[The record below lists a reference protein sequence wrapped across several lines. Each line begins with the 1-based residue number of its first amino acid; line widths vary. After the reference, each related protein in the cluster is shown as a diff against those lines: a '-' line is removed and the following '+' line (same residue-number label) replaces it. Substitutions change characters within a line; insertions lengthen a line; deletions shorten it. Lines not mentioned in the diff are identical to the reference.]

1 MNANGF
7 EQWGGYMEAK
17 ITKLEE
23 QFSAGSNPYRKSNL
37 FSGISIFVNGLTNP
51 SADELK
57 RIMMVHG
64 GIYHHYERS
73 HTTYIIASNLPDVK
87 VRNMNTS
94 KIISP
99 QWVVDSVKEMRV
111 LDYTRY
117 LLYTNQ
123 KVSQPSLVFK
133 NVKKSVC
140 ENDQSK
146 KENHNATQC
155 NNAVVSP
162 DTSTLT
168 DVDKISGK
176 DLARTAV
183 DPKFLSEF
191 YNNSRLHHIAT
202 LGAGFKQYVSDLRD
216 QHGTKDFPA
225 RKELKEKLNVGGN
238 LNTKTSKK
246 YVMHIDMDCFFVS
259 VGLRK
264 YPELKGQP
272 VAVTHSKG
280 GSSANEVPV
289 HPSADRKTE
298 MELFAKRFEQH
309 LHNNILSEKVRGG
322 FEAKMSLSEIAS
334 CSYEAR
340 AKGIRNGMFVGK
352 ALNLCPELKTIPYD
366 FEGYREVAYTLYDTI
381 AQYTLNIEAVSC
393 DEMFVDLTEVLDEMQ
408 VEPMDFV
415 RAVREEVRAKT
426 GCPCSAGV
434 GGNKLQARMATKQAK
449 PDGQYLLLPEVAEK
463 YMANIKIEELPGVGS
478 STAYTLKNNNLVTCG
493 DLQMISLLKLQM
505 HVGKKFGETLY
516 QFCRGIDNRP
526 LTYGQIR
533 KSVSAEVNYGIRFKE
548 FSELET
554 FLRQLCTEVHTR
566 LTDIKRRT
574 KCITLKVMVRA
585 KDAPLEAAK
594 FMGHG
599 VCDHVT
605 KSVSLSDYTSD
616 VEVIIRTVIAT
627 MKALTIPPNELRGIG
642 IQLSKLNDPNEGKA
656 HKENAIMNMFS
667 KVVEKKKDKISEP
680 SDNNSDC
687 IVISDNAGT
696 TNANVPIISKPASNE
711 HKYEQNNKD
720 IGKRTRGKAT
730 SVVSEKKS
738 KKTPDILDLMQK
750 AKQKQPV
757 VSVSNAATINNSIP
771 KDIDPDV
778 FAALPADIRNEI
790 LQAHNESIKQT
801 TKPVMPV
808 QPPTN
813 SNLSILNESDFQPST
828 SKAAEHRKQ
837 RKQLQKLQKQQENH
851 PYEHNSSDVPHVD
864 PEFLA
869 ALPQELRMELE
880 KEYAQLPGK
889 SKSPDLKKIPS
900 TQTAANTDAQRPE
913 IQISA
918 DNIFMQ
924 VNCKEMILAWLKSA
938 DKPEAYDVDLIAKH
952 AEEMV
957 SADEIDTL
965 YTPLIYLCK
974 LINHQ
979 KSSGTPSDCV
989 WHKAY
994 LDIIKVVQKRM
1005 AEAYNGRS
1013 LFLGAKLKCDNCD
1026 NS

>member
-23 QFSAGSNPYRKSNL
+23 QFSTGSNPYRKSNL

-64 GIYHHYERS
+64 GTYHHYERS

-133 NVKKSVC
+133 NVKKRDES
-140 ENDQSK
+140 DQSK

-155 NNAVVSP
+155 NNVIVQA
-162 DTSTLT
+162 DTSILR
-168 DVDKISGK
+168 DEKSSGK

-216 QHGTKDFPA
+216 QHGKKDFPA

-238 LNTKTSKK
+238 VNAKTSTK

-280 GSSANEVPV
+280 GASANEVPV

-298 MELFAKRFEQH
+298 MELFATRFEQH

-426 GCPCSAGV
+426 GCPCSAGI

-449 PDGQYLLLPEVAEK
+449 PDGQYLLLPEVAEE

-505 HVGKKFGETLY
+505 HVGKKFGETLH

-627 MKALTIPPNELRGIG
+627 MKALTIPPNELRGVG

-667 KVVEKKKDKISEP
+667 KVTEKRKDKISEP

-687 IVISDNAGT
+687 IISDNAAT
-696 TNANVPIISKPASNE
+696 INANVPIINKPESNE
-711 HKYEQNNKD
+711 HKSEQNQKNN
-720 IGKRTRGKAT
+720 GKRSRGKAIGC
-730 SVVSEKKS
+730 VSEKKS

-757 VSVSNAATINNSIP
+757 VSANKTATINNSIP

-778 FAALPADIRNEI
+778 FAALPTDIRNEI
-790 LQAHNESIKQT
+790 LQAHNQSTQQT
-801 TKPVMPV
+801 TKPVMPT
-808 QPPTN
+808 QPLTN

-828 SKAAEHRKQ
+828 SKAAEHKKQ
-837 RKQLQKLQKQQENH
+837 RKQLQKLQKQQDNPNNH
-851 PYEHNSSDVPHVD
+851 PYECNSTVSHID

-889 SKSPDLKKIPS
+889 SKSPDLKKKPS
-900 TQTAANTDAQRPE
+900 TQTPANPGEQRQE

-938 DKPEAYDVDLIAKH
+938 DKPEVYDVDLIAKH
-952 AEEMV
+952 AEELV

-979 KSSGTPSDCV
+979 KSSGTPNDCV

-994 LDIIKVVQKRM
+994 IDIIKVVQKRM
-1005 AEAYNGRS
+1005 TEAYNGRS
-1013 LFLGAKLKCDNCD
+1013 LFLGAKLKCDNCEK
-1026 NS
+1026 S

>member
-23 QFSAGSNPYRKSNL
+23 QFSASSNPYRKSYL

-64 GIYHHYERS
+64 GTYHHYERS

-99 QWVVDSVKEMRV
+99 QWVVDSLKEMRL

-123 KVSQPSLVFK
+123 KISQPSLVFK
-133 NVKKSVC
+133 NIKKKDRES
-140 ENDQSK
+140 DISI
-146 KENHNATQC
+146 KENVADTQC
-155 NNAVVSP
+155 KDAVQH
-162 DTSTLT
+162 DITTST
-168 DVDKISGK
+168 DVDTTNSKEM
-176 DLARTAV
+176 ARTAV

-202 LGAGFKQYVSDLRD
+202 LGAGFKQYVSDLRER
-216 QHGTKDFPA
+216 HGTNSFPA
-225 RKELKEKLNVGGN
+225 RQKLKEQLKSSIEM
-238 LNTKTSKK
+238 KTTPPTL
-246 YVMHIDMDCFFVS
+246 VMHIDMDCFFVS

-264 YPELKGQP
+264 HPELKGQP

-280 GSSANEVPV
+280 GASANEVPV
-289 HPSADRKTE
+289 HPGADRKTE

-340 AKGIRNGMFVGK
+340 AKGIRNGMFVGH

-366 FEGYREVAYTLYDTI
+366 FEGYREIAYTLYDTI

-393 DEMFVDLTEVLDEMQ
+393 DEMFVDLSDVLAEME

-415 RAVREEVRAKT
+415 RAVREEMRTKT

-434 GGNKLQARMATKQAK
+434 GGNKLQARMATKRAK
-449 PDGQYLLLPEVAEK
+449 PDGQYLLLPEVAEE
-463 YMANIKIEELPGVGS
+463 YMTDIKIEELPGVGS
-478 STAYTLKNNNLVTCG
+478 STAYTLKNHNLITCG
-493 DLQMISLLKLQM
+493 DLQKITLLKLQM

-516 QFCRGIDNRP
+516 QFCRGVDNRP

-574 KCITLKVMVRA
+574 KCVTLKLMVRA

-605 KSVSLSDYTSD
+605 KSVSLSDYTCD
-616 VEVIIRTVIAT
+616 VEVITRTAIAT
-627 MKALTIPPNELRGIG
+627 MKALAIPPNELRGIG

-656 HKENAIMNMFS
+656 RKDNAIMNMFS
-667 KVVEKKKDKISEP
+667 KVVVKKKDQIP
-680 SDNNSDC
+680 QLSDSNSD
-687 IVISDNAGT
+687 ISTKDNAK
-696 TNANVPIISKPASNE
+696 APIIYKSARNE
-711 HKYEQNNKD
+711 HKSVEISKEL
-720 IGKRTRGKAT
+720 GKRIRGKTT
-730 SVVSEKKS
+730 SAVSEKKS
-738 KKTPDILDLMQK
+738 KNTPDILSLMQNVRT
-750 AKQKQPV
+750 KQPA
-757 VSVSNAATINNSIP
+757 STARNTLSITNGIP
-771 KDIDPDV
+771 QDIDPDV
-778 FAALPADIRNEI
+778 FAALPEDIRNEI
-790 LQAHNESIKQT
+790 LQAHGEGIPKS
-801 TKPVMPV
+801 TKSDMPT
-808 QPPTN
+808 QPPGN

-828 SKAAEHRKQ
+828 SKAAALKKQ
-837 RKQLQKLQKQQENH
+837 RKELKKLQKKQENQLNE
-851 PYEHNSSDVPHVD
+851 YNSTKMPQID

-869 ALPQELRMELE
+869 ALPQELRMEVEREYGSMKSVGSPE
-880 KEYAQLPGK
+880 KCEP
-889 SKSPDLKKIPS
+889 SELKKKTSKPPNN
-900 TQTAANTDAQRPE
+900 AVEQRQK
-913 IQISA
+913 IQISV

-924 VNCKEMILAWLKSA
+924 TNCKELILAWLKSA
-938 DKPEAYDVDLIAKH
+938 DTPEAYDVDLIAKH
-952 AEEMV
+952 AEELV
-957 SADEIDTL
+957 NVDEIDTL
-965 YTPLIYLCK
+965 YTPLIYLCR

-979 KSSGTPSDCV
+979 KTSGTPSDCM

-994 LDIIKVVQKRM
+994 LDIIKLVQKAM
-1005 AEAYNGRS
+1005 AKAYNGRS
-1013 LFLGAKLKCDNCD
+1013 LFLGAKLKCDKCENA
-1026 NS
+1026 

>member
-1 MNANGF
+1 MD
-7 EQWGGYMEAK
+7 AK

-23 QFSAGSNPYRKSNL
+23 QFSASSNPYRKSNL

-133 NVKKSVC
+133 NVKKSVR
-140 ENDQSK
+140 ENNQSI
-146 KENHNATQC
+146 KENYNA
-155 NNAVVSP
+155 AHSKEVVVQHE
-162 DTSTLT
+162 TSALT
-168 DVDKISGK
+168 DTDKINNK

-216 QHGTKDFPA
+216 RHGTNGFPA
-225 RKELKEKLNVGGN
+225 RKELKKKLNVSVN
-238 LNTKTSKK
+238 IKTRTSAK

-264 YPELKGQP
+264 HPELKGQP

-280 GSSANEVPV
+280 GASANEVPV
-289 HPSADRKTE
+289 HPGADRKTE

-340 AKGIRNGMFVGK
+340 AKGIRNGMFVGQ

-393 DEMFVDLTEVLDEMQ
+393 DEMFVDLTDILEEMQ
-408 VEPMDFV
+408 VEPMEFV
-415 RAVREEVRAKT
+415 RAVREEMRAKT

-449 PDGQYLLLPEVAEK
+449 PDGQYLLLPEVAEE
-463 YMANIKIEELPGVGS
+463 YMADIKIEELPGVGS

-493 DLQMISLLKLQM
+493 DLQKISLLTLQM
-505 HVGKKFGETLY
+505 HVGKKFGETLH
-516 QFCRGIDNRP
+516 QFCHGIDNRP

-574 KCITLKVMVRA
+574 KCVTLKVMVRA

-599 VCDHVT
+599 VCDHIT

-616 VEVIIRTVIAT
+616 VEVITRTIIAT

-642 IQLSKLNDPNEGKA
+642 IQLSKLNDPNESKA
-656 HKENAIMNMFS
+656 RKENAIMNMFS
-667 KVVEKKKDKISEP
+667 KVAEKKKDKISEP
-680 SDNNSDC
+680 FDNNIDTS
-687 IVISDNAGT
+687 ITRDNAAT
-696 TNANVPIISKPASNE
+696 INANMPIIYKAASNE
-711 HKYEQNNKD
+711 HKSEQNNKD
-720 IGKRTRGKAT
+720 LGKRTRGKIA
-730 SVVSEKKS
+730 SGVSEKKS
-738 KKTPDILDLMQK
+738 KNTPDIMDLMQK
-750 AKQKQPV
+750 AKSKQPV
-757 VSVSNAATINNSIP
+757 VSSSNTPSINNAIP

-778 FAALPADIRNEI
+778 FAALPVDIRNEI
-790 LQAHNESIKQT
+790 LQAHSGS
-801 TKPVMPV
+801 V
-808 QPPTN
+808 QQPMKTVTSTQPLTN

-828 SKAAEHRKQ
+828 SKAAELKKQ
-837 RKQLQKLQKQQENH
+837 RKQLQKLQKQQDHQVNA
-851 PYEHNSSDVPHVD
+851 YNFTKTPHID

-869 ALPQELRMELE
+869 ALPKELRMEVE
-880 KEYAQLPGK
+880 KEYAQLPANCEPPDFVRK
-889 SKSPDLKKIPS
+889 PSSKSPENSDE
-900 TQTAANTDAQRPE
+900 QRHK
-913 IQISA
+913 IQIST

-924 VNCKEMILAWLKSA
+924 VNCKEIILAWLKSA
-938 DKPEAYDVDLIAKH
+938 DEPEAYDVDLIAKH

-957 SADEIDTL
+957 STDEIDTL

-974 LINHQ
+974 LINIQ
-979 KSSGTPSDCV
+979 KSSGTTSDCV

-994 LDIIKVVQKRM
+994 LGIIKVVQKRM

-1013 LFLGAKLKCDNCD
+1013 LFLGVKLECDKCK
-1026 NS
+1026 NSLIK